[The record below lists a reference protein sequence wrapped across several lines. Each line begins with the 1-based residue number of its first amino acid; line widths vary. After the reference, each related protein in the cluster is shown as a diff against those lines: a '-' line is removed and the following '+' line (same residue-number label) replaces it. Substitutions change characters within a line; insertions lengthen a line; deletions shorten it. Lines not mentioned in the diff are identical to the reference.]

1 MIKHDACKSVTV
13 NQEQVMHETID
24 RRTDMG
30 RGSSTG
36 KVSDYYKKKGQ
47 KGRGEGAKRRKLS
60 KQGAANR
67 SEARRQAKEAN
78 PSNG

>member
-1 MIKHDACKSVTV
+1 
-13 NQEQVMHETID
+13 
-24 RRTDMG
+24 MG

>member
-1 MIKHDACKSVTV
+1 MIRHDARKSVTG
-13 NQEQVMHETID
+13 NLEQVMHETTKG
-24 RRTDMG
+24 RETMG

-47 KGRGEGAKRRKLS
+47 KGRGEGTKRRKLS
-60 KQGAANR
+60 KQGANNR
-67 SEARRQAKEAN
+67 SEARRQAREAN

>member
-1 MIKHDACKSVTV
+1 
-13 NQEQVMHETID
+13 
-24 RRTDMG
+24 MG

-47 KGRGEGAKRRKLS
+47 RTHGEGAKRRRLS
-60 KQGAANR
+60 KQGANNR
-67 SEARRQAKEAN
+67 SAAKRQAKEAN

>member
-1 MIKHDACKSVTV
+1 
-13 NQEQVMHETID
+13 
-24 RRTDMG
+24 MG

-47 KGRGEGAKRRKLS
+47 KGRGEGTKRRKLS